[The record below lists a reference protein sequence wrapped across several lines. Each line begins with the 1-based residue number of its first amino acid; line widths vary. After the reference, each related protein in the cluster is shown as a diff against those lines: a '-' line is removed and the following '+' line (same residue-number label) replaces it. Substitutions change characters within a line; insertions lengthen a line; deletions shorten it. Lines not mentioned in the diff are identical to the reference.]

1 MDNAAIKKIW
11 DGFGPEGQNMTL
23 AEFRKEMHALTD
35 PNKIQEDLADIE
47 LLKARERS
55 NKIRIDRAQ
64 YRYPAKDE

>member
-23 AEFRKEMHALTD
+23 VEFRKEMHALTD
-35 PNKIQEDLADIE
+35 PNKIQEDLGKIE

-55 NKIRIDRAQ
+55 NKIRIDRAH
-64 YRYPAKDE
+64 

>member
-1 MDNAAIKKIW
+1 MNDAEIKRVW
-11 DGFGPEGQNMTL
+11 DGFGESGQNMTFD
-23 AEFRKEMHALTD
+23 EFRKEVKKLTSAA
-35 PNKIQEDLADIE
+35 NIQQDLADIE